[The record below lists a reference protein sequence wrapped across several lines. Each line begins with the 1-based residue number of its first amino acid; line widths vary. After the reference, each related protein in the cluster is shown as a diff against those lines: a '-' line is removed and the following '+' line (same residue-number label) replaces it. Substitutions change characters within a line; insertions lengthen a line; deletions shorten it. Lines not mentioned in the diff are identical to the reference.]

1 MATLTERMLELRTRN
16 KLKQEEAAALSGI
29 AYRSYRRY
37 ESGEREPTAST
48 LIALADFYGVSV
60 DYLLGRSDIR

>member
-1 MATLTERMLELRTRN
+1 MATLTERMLELRTGN

-37 ESGEREPTAST
+37 KSGEREPTAST

-60 DYLLGRSDIR
+60 DYLLGRSDVR